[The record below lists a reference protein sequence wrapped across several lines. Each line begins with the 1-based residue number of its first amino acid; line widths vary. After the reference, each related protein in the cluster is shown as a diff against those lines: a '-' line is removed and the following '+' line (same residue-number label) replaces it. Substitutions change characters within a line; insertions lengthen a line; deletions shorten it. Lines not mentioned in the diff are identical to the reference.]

1 MGPKVVI
8 RCTNCDAKIRIN
20 ESRYILLVV
29 PGLFSV
35 LCAVRLMEDADSF
48 LWGGSLAL
56 SVLAMIYIVLFYV
69 TYELVE

>member
-1 MGPKVVI
+1 
-8 RCTNCDAKIRIN
+8 
-20 ESRYILLVV
+20 
-29 PGLFSV
+29 
-35 LCAVRLMEDADSF
+35 MEDADSF